1 LAADILRFIS
11 SIFSFFMMVSYLV
24 LPDKRRHPSLL
35 ILNLSVTIFLFSMI
49 GYFSIGDP
57 KKLQCAS
64 EVAPSTQDTNP
75 VCAVQGK

>member
-1 LAADILRFIS
+1 
-11 SIFSFFMMVSYLV
+11 
-24 LPDKRRHPSLL
+24 LL
-35 ILNLSVTIFLFSMI
+35 ILNLSVAIFLFSMI

-57 KKLQCAS
+57 KKIQCAT